1 MNFRDFTAVQGPSD
15 PFLKRSEIEGYQPV
29 SRIGEIVIN
38 AFVDAYEFSSLSDQ
52 LSAGDMTGNIG
63 PAADAGKIVE
73 VKPAFHEWASVLP
86 GMICIARKNK
96 TQVFRQYQAAETA
109 VPVIGCAACIPSN
122 EANQFYFAGI
132 ARSKTVRSPDDGI
145 GPRDDEFFT
154 LSLGGMA
161 TILNNSGRPI
171 SAGDLIEWTLV
182 TDSMTAFG
190 ASVHKRTK
198 SGPRRI
204 GIKTAS
210 VSSDKVIGRALS

>member
-1 MNFRDFTAVQGPSD
+1 MNFRDFTAVQGPTD

-38 AFVDAYEFSSLSDQ
+38 AFVDAYEFSSFRDQ
-52 LSAGDMTGNIG
+52 LTAQEMTGIG
-63 PAADAGKIVE
+63 GVNNNTIVE

-86 GMICIARKNK
+86 GMICIARKLK
-96 TQVFRQYQAAETA
+96 TQVFRQYQTAETA
-109 VPVIGCAACIPSN
+109 VPVIGCAACIPFD

-132 ARSKTVRSPDDGI
+132 ARSKTARSPDDGI

-182 TDSMTAFG
+182 TDSMTAG
-190 ASVHKRTK
+190 GTSVHKRTK

-204 GIKTAS
+204 GVKTAS